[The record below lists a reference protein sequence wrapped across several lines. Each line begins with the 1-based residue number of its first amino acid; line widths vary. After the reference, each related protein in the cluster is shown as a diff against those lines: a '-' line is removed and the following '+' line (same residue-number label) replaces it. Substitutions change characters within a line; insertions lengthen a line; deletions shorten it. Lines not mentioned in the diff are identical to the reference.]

1 MILYNIAMIL
11 NVIANALNSTTM
23 LVLLTYLIKMLHDDR
38 K

>member
-11 NVIANALNSTTM
+11 SVISNALTSIIM
-23 LVLLTYLIKMLHDDR
+23 FVFLTYLIKKMHDDR

>member
-11 NVIANALNSTTM
+11 NVIANALNLTIM
-23 LVLLTYLIKMLHDDR
+23 LVLLTYLIRRMHDDR

>member
-11 NVIANALNSTTM
+11 NVITNALTSIIM
-23 LVLLTYLIKMLHDDR
+23 LVFLTYLIMKMHDDR

>member
-11 NVIANALNSTTM
+11 NVIKNALTSII
-23 LVLLTYLIKMLHDDR
+23 LFVFLTYLIMKMHDDR

>member
-11 NVIANALNSTTM
+11 SVITNALTSIIM
-23 LVLLTYLIKMLHDDR
+23 IVFLTYLIMRMHDDR

>member
-11 NVIANALNSTTM
+11 NVIANALTSTIM
-23 LVLLTYLIKMLHDDR
+23 LVFLTYLIRKMHDDR

>member
-11 NVIANALNSTTM
+11 NVITNALTSIIM
-23 LVLLTYLIKMLHDDR
+23 LVFLTYLIMRMHDDR